1 MKKVF
6 SLILALALV
15 LTAVSALAAEGSKGT
30 DDTFATGVI
39 YPKQDNTNYSNWNTS
54 TATDTTPTS
63 EILKE
68 DSELTK
74 ELKAALAADGIKA
87 LPEEVQA
94 LIPDGLATINEIITY
109 KLDNVAAGVKL
120 LTINYVFPTKY
131 APAGEKVAVI
141 FVVEEA
147 NGEKTYLVAE
157 GTIQD
162 NGSINVTLT
171 EEILKAIVGKTV
183 SVIVVSK

>member
-15 LTAVSALAAEGSKGT
+15 LTAVSAMAADSPTNEGK
-30 DDTFATGVI
+30 I
-39 YPKQDNTNYSNWNTS
+39 YTKVDNTDYSKWNTS

-74 ELKAALAADGIKA
+74 ELKAALATDGIKA

-94 LIPDGLATINEIITY
+94 LIPDGLATINEVITY

-120 LTINYVFPTKY
+120 LTINYGLTTKY